1 MKPTDELTMRWD
13 DSQASLNEMCDFIK
27 SNIKTAARS
36 FIAIGYCLKQIR
48 NGELYKQAGYAT
60 VWDFAKGELGIS
72 RSSATRYIAVN
83 DRFSEDG
90 NSLELSGEYQDY
102 NQSQLIEMVTMTGE
116 QLEGVSPSMTVREL
130 REIKRPLLPENYQVE
145 GQIDI
150 SKFLDDALVP
160 AEGMATLPQ
169 KISFEMTL
177 DELTCGESGAEA
189 SGLNE
194 ICATSHSIDLSAA
207 LMQQEISGTADG
219 ETEFLEADKR
229 ERAAEEPCE
238 NETDDTSGPEEPVEV
253 ELYRKDI
260 MAQLISDAE
269 ETLEV
274 MGEYWLEH
282 NMGQYIKYRMM
293 LQAYKD
299 YQEKMEKEMEA
310 EWED

>member
-60 VWDFAKGELGIS
+60 VWDFAKEELGIS

-130 REIKRPLLPENYQVE
+130 REIKRPSLPENYQVE
-145 GQIDI
+145 GQIDMD
-150 SKFLDDALVP
+150 KFLEEVMPVP
-160 AEGMATLPQ
+160 AEGTGTAPQ
-169 KISFEMTL
+169 EIRFEMSL
-177 DELTCGESGAEA
+177 AELACGENGAEA
-189 SGLNE
+189 SGLSE
-194 ICATSHSIDLSAA
+194 ICATSHGIDLSAA
-207 LMQQEISGTADG
+207 LMQQEISGTVDA
-219 ETEFLEADKR
+219 EFLEADKR
-229 ERAAEEPCE
+229 EEAAEEPCG
-238 NETDDTSGPEEPVEV
+238 NGTDDTSSLGKPVEV
-253 ELYRKDI
+253 GLYRKDI

-299 YQEKMEKEMEA
+299 YQEKMEKEIEA